1 MKTRSDL
8 RERLA
13 SSGFTPSLRDVPG
26 LLALLNGDLADAAE
40 KGLTRV
46 EKGLAGALAKA
57 LPQVEAPMARARA
70 LRALGRVDRG
80 PDAQPLFLAALGPD
94 APPRERREAVVQLGK
109 CETSEAI
116 EGALLDVYTELGAS
130 EAAAGDA
137 AAVAL
142 RRAVVEAL
150 GKVGGARARAALAG
164 NPDAGKASLRLDRAQ
179 VRSEAATILV
189 ERAPEEREGL
199 PLQFT
204 CRKGLEPLLVD
215 ELGPAFQAKILG
227 PCRVGAV
234 LTQPLRAVFAS
245 RLWSDVGFLL
255 AGSSAGDDE
264 AVSTALTS
272 ELART
277 VVKRFTKGPA
287 RFRLGWPGGVHRR
300 AATYAVAE
308 AVRGA
313 FPELLNDPREATWE
327 AIVGDRG
334 DIMLAPRAWED
345 PRFVYRALDVPASSH
360 PTIAAALA
368 WLALPTA
375 EDVVWD
381 PFAGAGTELFECAKR
396 GSPQRLIGSDKDAA
410 ALEAA
415 RRNLHGVR
423 GVELTR
429 GDAAT
434 LSPTGV
440 TCIITNPPMGRRV
453 ERHAGLAD
461 ALTDFIRHAHDVLSA
476 GRDEETSVYSRLVWC
491 SPSPRK
497 HRGVAEA
504 AGFRLVF
511 ARAID
516 MGGFEAELQVWRAR
530 NQGTSRARPP
540 ATRTVPREAPS
551 RAESRG
557 ASRGRS
563 RRDRD

>member
-1 MKTRSDL
+1 MKTRPDL

-13 SSGFTPSLRDVPG
+13 SSGFTPSLRDVPELLG
-26 LLALLNGDLADAAE
+26 LLDGELADAAE

-46 EKGLAGALAKA
+46 EKGLAAALAKD
-57 LPQVEAPMARARA
+57 LPSVTSPMARARA

-80 PDAQPLFLAALGPD
+80 LDAQPLFLAALGAD
-94 APPRERREAVVQLGK
+94 APPRVRREAVVQLGK
-109 CETSEAI
+109 CEPSEAI
-116 EGALLDVYTELGAS
+116 EGALLDVHGQLGAS
-130 EAAAGDA
+130 EATEGDA
-137 AAVAL
+137 ASVAL

-150 GKVGGARARAALAG
+150 GKVGGSRARAALAG
-164 NPDAGKASLRLDRAQ
+164 NPAAGKASLRLDRAQ

-189 ERAPEEREGL
+189 DRAPEAGAGL
-199 PLQFT
+199 PIQLT

-227 PCRVGAV
+227 PSRVGAV
-234 LTQPLRAVFAS
+234 LTQPLRALFAS

-255 AGSSAGDDE
+255 AASSAGDDE

-272 ELART
+272 ELARS
-277 VVKRFTKGPA
+277 VVKRFTQGPA
-287 RFRLGWPGGVHRR
+287 RFRLGWPGGAHRR

-308 AVRGA
+308 AVRAA

-327 AIVGDRG
+327 AIVGERG
-334 DIMLAPRAWED
+334 DIVLAPRAWDD

-375 EDVVWD
+375 DDVVWD
-381 PFAGAGTELFECAKR
+381 PFCGAGTELYECAQR
-396 GSPQRLIGSDKDAA
+396 GSPERLVGSDKDPA

-415 RRNLHGVR
+415 RRNLGGVR

-434 LSPTGV
+434 LAPAGV

-461 ALTDFIRHAHDVLSA
+461 ALTDFIRHAHDVLAA
-476 GRDEETSVYSRLVWC
+476 GRSEDTSVYSRLVWC

-497 HRGVAEA
+497 HRAVAEA

-511 ARAID
+511 ARALD

-530 NQGTSRARPP
+530 NQSAARARPSSK
-540 ATRTVPREAPS
+540 RELPREAPS
-551 RAESRG
+551 RPTTG
-557 ASRGRS
+557 GR
-563 RRDRD
+563 RRDRG